1 MFASVGLLV
10 SLVTLSAVYLL
21 LVRAAVTNLRPG
33 RRDRSSALAAT
44 IFIASLAATGQGL
57 AQSANEPGLYT
68 TEQAMRG
75 EKVFLNNCVGCHGY
89 SMSSIFSRYSNAY
102 IYWGRI
108 SSTMPWEDAGSLSPQ
123 DYIDIVA
130 YMMRENGFTPGENE
144 LKLDR
149 PLMESIIP
157 PRAGMK

>member
-1 MFASVGLLV
+1 MTSQHR
-10 SLVTLSAVYLL
+10 VYLGHCRSL
-21 LVRAAVTNLRPG
+21 YGAALF
-33 RRDRSSALAAT
+33 A
-44 IFIASLAATGQGL
+44 ASLALCGQAM
-57 AQSANEPGLYT
+57 AQSSSEPGLYT
-68 TEQAMRG
+68 AEQAVRG

-108 SSTMPWEDAGSLSPQ
+108 SSTMPWEDAGSLAPE

-130 YMMRENGFTPGENE
+130 YMMRENGFAPGETE
-144 LKLDR
+144 LILDR
-149 PLMESIIP
+149 PMLESIIP